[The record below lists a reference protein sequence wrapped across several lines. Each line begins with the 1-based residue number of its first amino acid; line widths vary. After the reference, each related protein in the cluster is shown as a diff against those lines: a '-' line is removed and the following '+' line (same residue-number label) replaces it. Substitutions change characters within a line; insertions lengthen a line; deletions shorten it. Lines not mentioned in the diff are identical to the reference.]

1 MRTMVR
7 VKRKRDRASALSL
20 VLEIESSARGSG
32 RNGLGDGTGTN
43 GNDDEDDARAAMRR
57 RASALASALDAVLD
71 GGSAATPYGAEARD
85 EGRPRGKRRK
95 RCARVAAG
103 VTRGDDRAADVDAVP
118 DDGGRKRERAKVDV
132 NADVYGA
139 AKRLAL
145 GGEGGGAYRVVD
157 VLVDSNGDAHAGEE
171 DIKRA
176 EEAEAVLMCNYA
188 PMVREYLAK
197 TTGEVPQGLGEREA
211 KEAKEAKEAGD
222 DWVYDVYVM
231 DDDDNV
237 EDDDEGDET
246 TPVIRV
252 KDLSDAFD
260 WEENVESDYGDSDS
274 NAEDYFEND
283 YPDTEET
290 ESERGWSDDSFDSD
304 DGERRMDDYH

>member
-57 RASALASALDAVLD
+57 RASALASALDAVLE

-211 KEAKEAKEAGD
+211 KEAKEAGD

-304 DGERRMDDYH
+304 DGERRMDDYY

>member
-57 RASALASALDAVLD
+57 RASALASALDAVLE
-71 GGSAATPYGAEARD
+71 GGSTATPYGAEARD

-211 KEAKEAKEAGD
+211 KEAKEAGD

>member
-7 VKRKRDRASALSL
+7 VKRKRDRASASSL

-57 RASALASALDAVLD
+57 RAAALASALDAVLE
-71 GGSAATPYGAEARD
+71 GGSTATPYGAEARD

-118 DDGGRKRERAKVDV
+118 DEGGRKRERAKVDV
-132 NADVYGA
+132 NADVYGV

-197 TTGEVPQGLGEREA
+197 TTGEVPQGLGER
-211 KEAKEAKEAGD
+211 EAKEAKEAGD

-304 DGERRMDDYH
+304 DGERRMDDYY

>member
-7 VKRKRDRASALSL
+7 VKRKRDRASASSL

-57 RASALASALDAVLD
+57 RASALASALDAVLE

-211 KEAKEAKEAGD
+211 KEAKEAGD

>member
-7 VKRKRDRASALSL
+7 VKRKRDRASASSL
-20 VLEIESSARGSG
+20 VLEIEPSTRGGGG
-32 RNGLGDGTGTN
+32 RDGVGGRLNGANEDE
-43 GNDDEDDARAAMRR
+43 DEDDARAAMRR
-57 RASALASALDAVLD
+57 RASALASALDAVLE
-71 GGSAATPYGAEARD
+71 GGSAATPYGADASGEARA
-85 EGRPRGKRRK
+85 PRGKRRK

-103 VTRGDDRAADVDAVP
+103 VTRGGDDGATDEDAFP
-118 DDGGRKRERAKVDV
+118 EEGGRKRERADVD
-132 NADVYGA
+132 ADVYGA

-197 TTGEVPQGLGEREA
+197 TTGEVPEGLGETKA
-211 KEAKEAKEAGD
+211 KDAGD

-231 DDDDNV
+231 DDDDDV
-237 EDDDEGDET
+237 EEDDDEGDET
-246 TPVIRV
+246 TQVIRV
-252 KDLSDAFD
+252 KNLSDAFD
-260 WEENVESDYGDSDS
+260 WEETVESDYGDSDS

-304 DGERRMDDYH
+304 DGERRMDDYY

>member
-1 MRTMVR
+1 MVR
-7 VKRKRDRASALSL
+7 VKRKRDRASASSL

-57 RASALASALDAVLD
+57 RAAALASALDAVLE
-71 GGSAATPYGAEARD
+71 GGSTATPYGAEARD

-211 KEAKEAKEAGD
+211 KEAKEAGD

-231 DDDDNV
+231 DDDDDV

-252 KDLSDAFD
+252 KHLSDAFD

-290 ESERGWSDDSFDSD
+290 ESERGWSDDSFDSG
-304 DGERRMDDYH
+304 DGERRMDDYY

>member
-7 VKRKRDRASALSL
+7 VKRNRDRASASSL
-20 VLEIESSARGSG
+20 VLEIEPSTRGGGG
-32 RNGLGDGTGTN
+32 RDGVGGRDGAN
-43 GNDDEDDARAAMRR
+43 GNEDEDDARAAMRR
-57 RASALASALDAVLD
+57 RASALASALDAVLE
-71 GGSAATPYGAEARD
+71 GGSAATPYGADAGGEARV
-85 EGRPRGKRRK
+85 PRGKRRK

-103 VTRGDDRAADVDAVP
+103 VTRGGDDGATDEDAFP
-118 DDGGRKRERAKVDV
+118 EEGGRKRERADVD
-132 NADVYGA
+132 ADVYGA

-145 GGEGGGAYRVVD
+145 GGEGGRAYRVVD

-197 TTGEVPQGLGEREA
+197 TTGEVPEGLGETKA
-211 KEAKEAKEAGD
+211 KDAGD

-231 DDDDNV
+231 DDDDV
-237 EDDDEGDET
+237 EDDDDDEGDET
-246 TPVIRV
+246 TQVIRV

-260 WEENVESDYGDSDS
+260 WEETVESDYGDSDS

-304 DGERRMDDYH
+304 DGERRMDDYY

>member
-7 VKRKRDRASALSL
+7 VKRKRDRASASSL

-57 RASALASALDAVLD
+57 RASALASALDAVLE
-71 GGSAATPYGAEARD
+71 GGSTATPYGAEARD

-118 DDGGRKRERAKVDV
+118 DEGGRKRERAKVDV

-197 TTGEVPQGLGEREA
+197 TTGEVPQGLGER
-211 KEAKEAKEAGD
+211 EAKEAKEAGD

-304 DGERRMDDYH
+304 DGERRMEDYH

>member
-1 MRTMVR
+1 MDGEAVVR
-7 VKRKRDRASALSL
+7 NPTGPVP
-20 VLEIESSARGSG
+20 ARP
-32 RNGLGDGTGTN
+32 R
-43 GNDDEDDARAAMRR
+43 ECWPEPWARAA
-57 RASALASALDAVLD
+57 RAD
-71 GGSAATPYGAEARD
+71 
-85 EGRPRGKRRK
+85 
-95 RCARVAAG
+95 
-103 VTRGDDRAADVDAVP
+103 
-118 DDGGRKRERAKVDV
+118 
-132 NADVYGA
+132 
-139 AKRLAL
+139 
-145 GGEGGGAYRVVD
+145 
-157 VLVDSNGDAHAGEE
+157 
-171 DIKRA
+171 
-176 EEAEAVLMCNYA
+176 
-188 PMVREYLAK
+188 
-197 TTGEVPQGLGEREA
+197 
-211 KEAKEAKEAGD
+211 AKEAKEAGD

>member
-1 MRTMVR
+1 MVR
-7 VKRKRDRASALSL
+7 VKRKRDRASASSL

-57 RASALASALDAVLD
+57 RASALASALDAVLE
-71 GGSAATPYGAEARD
+71 GGSTATPYGAEARD

-118 DDGGRKRERAKVDV
+118 DEGGRKRERAKVDV

-197 TTGEVPQGLGEREA
+197 TTGEVPQGLGER
-211 KEAKEAKEAGD
+211 EAKEAKEAGD

-304 DGERRMDDYH
+304 DGERRMDDYY

>member
-57 RASALASALDAVLD
+57 RASALASALDAVLE
-71 GGSAATPYGAEARD
+71 GGSTATPYGAEARD

-132 NADVYGA
+132 NADVSGA

-211 KEAKEAKEAGD
+211 KEA
-222 DWVYDVYVM
+222 
-231 DDDDNV
+231 
-237 EDDDEGDET
+237 
-246 TPVIRV
+246 
-252 KDLSDAFD
+252 
-260 WEENVESDYGDSDS
+260 
-274 NAEDYFEND
+274 
-283 YPDTEET
+283 
-290 ESERGWSDDSFDSD
+290 
-304 DGERRMDDYH
+304 

>member
-7 VKRKRDRASALSL
+7 VKRKRDRASASSL

-57 RASALASALDAVLD
+57 RASALASALDAVLE
-71 GGSAATPYGAEARD
+71 GGSTATPYGAEARD

-211 KEAKEAKEAGD
+211 KEAKEAGD

>member
-57 RASALASALDAVLD
+57 RASALASALDAVLE
-71 GGSAATPYGAEARD
+71 GGSMATPYGAEARD

-211 KEAKEAKEAGD
+211 KEAKEAGD

-304 DGERRMDDYH
+304 DGERRMDDYY

>member
-57 RASALASALDAVLD
+57 RASALASALDAVLE
-71 GGSAATPYGAEARD
+71 GGSTATPYGAEARD

-145 GGEGGGAYRVVD
+145 AGEGGGAYRVVD

-197 TTGEVPQGLGEREA
+197 TTGEVPQGLGER
-211 KEAKEAKEAGD
+211 EAKEAKEAGD